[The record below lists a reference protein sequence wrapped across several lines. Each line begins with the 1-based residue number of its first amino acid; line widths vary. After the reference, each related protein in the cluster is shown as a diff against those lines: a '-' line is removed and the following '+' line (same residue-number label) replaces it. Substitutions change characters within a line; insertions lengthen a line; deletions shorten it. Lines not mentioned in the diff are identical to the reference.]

1 MENTKAEKIRQLML
15 KKGSKLCLSLDVPEW
30 DTFFSIL
37 DEVGEKIVLLK
48 VHLDIM
54 ENLYYDNLKQLFD
67 MKKKYNFLIWEDR
80 KLCDIGHTNLLVVE
94 KLLSY
99 QFYDKFNRNIKQTEY
114 HSQKLIDYISI
125 LPIGGELSI
134 TPLLQL
140 DIGIFLLAEMS
151 SKDNFFNDMIT
162 NNILHLTNKYKN
174 NIAGIINQKIG
185 PYVIKYPML
194 SITPGVHIGKQTTK
208 DNMGQQYRNITDI
221 KKHTDIFVIGR
232 AIYQS
237 DNPSQTVNDIC
248 KELSN

>member
-1 MENTKAEKIRQLML
+1 MNNFKAKQLKNL
-15 KKGSKLCLSLDVPEW
+15 IAQKNSKLCLSLDVPEW
-30 DTFFSIL
+30 DKFFYIL
-37 DEVGEKIVLLK
+37 DEVGEKLVLLK

-54 ENLYYDNLKQLFD
+54 ENIHYDNLKQLFD

-80 KLCDIGHTNLLVVE
+80 KLCDIGHTNLLVVK

-99 QFYDKFNRNIKQTEY
+99 QFYDEFNRNIKQTEY

-151 SKDNFFNDMIT
+151 SKDNFFNDIIT
-162 NNILHLTNKYKN
+162 NNILHLSNKYKN
-174 NIAGIINQKIG
+174 NVVGIINQKID
-185 PYVIKYPML
+185 PFIIKYPML
-194 SITPGVHIGKQTTK
+194 SITPGISIGKQTTK
-208 DNMGQQYRNITDI
+208 DGMGQQYRNITDI
-221 KKHTDIFVIGR
+221 KTYTDIFVIGR

-237 DNPSQTVNDIC
+237 DNPSQMVNDIC
-248 KELSN
+248 EELSN

>member
-1 MENTKAEKIRQLML
+1 MENPKAKLLRNLITKKN
-15 KKGSKLCLSLDVPEW
+15 SKLCLSLDVPRW

-37 DEVGEKIVLLK
+37 DNVGEKIVLLK

-54 ENLYYDNLKQLFD
+54 ENLHYDNLKQLFD

-99 QFYDKFNRNIKQTEY
+99 QFYDEFNKYSKQTEY
-114 HSQKLIDYISI
+114 QSQKLIDYISI
-125 LPIGGELSI
+125 LPMGGELSI

-151 SKDNFFNDMIT
+151 SKDNFFNSNIT
-162 NNILHLTNKYKN
+162 TNILQLMKKYPN
-174 NIAGIINQKIG
+174 NIAGIINQKLEPFI
-185 PYVIKYPML
+185 IKYPML
-194 SITPGVHIGKQTTK
+194 SITPGICMSNKTIK
-208 DNMGQQYRNITDI
+208 DNMGQQYRNITDV
-221 KKHTDIFVIGR
+221 KDQSDIFVIGR

-237 DNPSQTVNDIC
+237 DNPSQTVDML
-248 KELSN
+248 LSSFK